1 MAPAPAPTRT
11 HRLTA
16 SHSSLRVGRPV
27 PLRGLHTTTTT
38 KKGISLKGS
47 FSVARCIVPGCMK
60 PARTNP
66 WAARSKTGRWCGGHW
81 MRARRHGDP
90 LQTWVQ
96 KKTLR
101 SHIKYVQGLLDRD
114 HSGKLERVAVQ
125 LYINLKSHVEEVVAD
140 LEAGRMVPR
149 WTARGAYV
157 LLQALSE
164 STPIKSACGSYW
176 DQRRNG
182 GKGGAKPVYKELPL
196 RVVQEIGL
204 LLLATYT
211 PFAARVIQHEL
222 KERNV
227 GKT

>member
-1 MAPAPAPTRT
+1 
-11 HRLTA
+11 
-16 SHSSLRVGRPV
+16 
-27 PLRGLHTTTTT
+27 
-38 KKGISLKGS
+38 
-47 FSVARCIVPGCMK
+47 
-60 PARTNP
+60 
-66 WAARSKTGRWCGGHW
+66 
-81 MRARRHGDP
+81 
-90 LQTWVQ
+90 VQ

-164 STPIKSACGSYW
+164 STPIKSACAAGALFLLRDWEPLRFVSEDGWRGEFVRAWRKQISKTACGSYW

-227 GKT
+227 GKTMKQALDEGFAAITGK